1 MTRCY
6 QVNLQTGWG
15 GGEVYTTFFTRSLL
29 RLGIP
34 TTLYVSPDNPHWA
47 ARLPAGCRVV
57 PVRTIA
63 DIVADL
69 PDSRSWLLF
78 HTRAGE
84 ADAAPLRQAGHF
96 LSAIAHMPLYGRDP
110 ATLRAYDLV
119 YAVSAHV
126 IDSLHAA
133 GIHCVHAEPLWG
145 VADLAGR
152 GGSADT
158 PVFAASPYEWD
169 ERKFRDRLL
178 SWIYPLYAALNA
190 KRRYTRAPGITLGLV
205 SRLTPIKQFPLLF
218 RHIAPVL
225 ARHPEFRLE
234 IFGAGGYAS
243 VRDLHKALAPIRDR
257 VRFWGQQRDVGAVYR
272 KLDYLLAGLPEKEA
286 LGLNILEAQ
295 ACGTPVLAVRA
306 RPFVETVADDVT
318 GLFYDDPR
326 GDSGASFDK
335 LLQRLAA
342 SPFHV
347 ATQLAQ
353 RHLEQFSEAAF
364 TGRVARLIETTTSM
378 MGELAPFRPRRG
390 TLDQPQAGIGK
401 PG

>member
-15 GGEVYTTFFTRSLL
+15 GGEIYTAFFARTLLSL
-29 RLGIP
+29 GTP
-34 TTLYVSPDNPHWA
+34 TTLYVHPRNPHWA
-47 ARLPAGCRVV
+47 ARLPAECTVI
-57 PVRTIA
+57 PVTDMA
-63 DIVADL
+63 DIVAKL
-69 PDSRSWLLF
+69 PGSSCWLLF
-78 HTRAGE
+78 HTPAGE
-84 ADAAPLRQAGHF
+84 AEAAPLRQAGHF

-110 ATLRAYDLV
+110 GSLRAYDLV

-133 GIHCVHAEPLWG
+133 GIHRVHEEPLWG

-152 GGSADT
+152 GGAADT
-158 PVFAASPYEWD
+158 PIFAASPYDWD
-169 ERKFRDRLL
+169 RRKIRDRLL
-178 SWIYPLYAALNA
+178 SWIHPLYAALNS
-190 KRRYTRAPGITLGLV
+190 KRRFTRVPGIALGLV

-243 VRDLHKALAPIRDR
+243 VRDLRRALAPIQDR
-257 VRFWGQQRDVGAVYR
+257 ARFWGHQRDVGAVYR
-272 KLDYLLAGLPEKEA
+272 KLDYLLTGLPEKEA

-295 ACGTPVLAVRA
+295 ACGTPVLAVNA
-306 RPFVETVADDVT
+306 RPFAETVADGIT

-326 GDSGASFDK
+326 ADAGASFDK
-335 LLQRLAA
+335 LLHRLAA
-342 SPFHV
+342 RPFHIS
-347 ATQLAQ
+347 TELAK

-364 TGRVARLIETTTSM
+364 AERVTRLIETTTRM
-378 MGELAPFRPRRG
+378 MGERAR
-390 TLDQPQAGIGK
+390 
-401 PG
+401 